1 MLPMTFRLI
10 YPSINNPDMSDSN
23 SNGTPKLGI
32 VYFGNEWHAE
42 NRTSSH
48 HIARQLA
55 GLANVVYIDSPGMRP
70 PTASTRD
77 LSRIWKKLSQAV
89 QRPSRVAPGLWHCTV
104 PQIPFR
110 HWPGVSQ
117 LNRWFG
123 AWAVKRAIRVA
134 GIREPVL
141 WFVAPHPCFLIDV
154 VPHALVV
161 FYCVDD
167 YASHPGVDAA
177 HMTACDALLTK
188 RADHI
193 FVAPPA
199 LVDGKRRINPATTFS
214 PHGVDVDL
222 FWRAQSAETVVP
234 SLATD
239 LKAPVI
245 GYFGLIAAWTD
256 IELVEWLAVQR
267 PQWNFLLV
275 GHAHVAVDALAR
287 LPNVRLVGPQPYES
301 LPGWAK
307 AFDVAIIPYRMNRQV
322 QNANPLKLREYLA
335 TGKPVVTMPT
345 PEVERFSEV
354 VRIAKTREEFL
365 AAIEASLQETD
376 MHAAERRKASVRD
389 MSWES
394 RANETLKIVNAAM
407 EKKRR

>member
-1 MLPMTFRLI
+1 MTDR
-10 YPSINNPDMSDSN
+10 YSSGEKKAGES
-23 SNGTPKLGI
+23 KLGI
-32 VYFGNEWHAE
+32 VYFGNEWFAE

-48 HIARQLA
+48 HIARQLSS
-55 GLANVVYIDSPGMRP
+55 LANVVYIDSPGMRA
-70 PTASTRD
+70 PTASARD

-89 QRPSRVAPGLWHCTV
+89 KRPSRVAPGLWHCTV

-110 HWPGVSQ
+110 HLPGAAQ
-117 LNRWFG
+117 INRWFG
-123 AWAVKRAIRVA
+123 AWAVRRAIRFA
-134 GIREPVL
+134 GIDEPIL
-141 WFVAPHPCFLIDV
+141 WFVAPHPSFLVDV
-154 VPHALVV
+154 VPHALLV

-167 YASHPGVDAA
+167 YAAHPGVDAA
-177 HMTACDALLTK
+177 HMTACDALLTA

-199 LVDGKRRINPATTFS
+199 LVEGKRRVNPATTFS

-234 SLATD
+234 ARAME
-239 LKAPVI
+239 LKKPVI

-256 IELVEWLAVQR
+256 IELIEWLAVQR

-275 GHAHVAVDALAR
+275 GYAHVAVDALAR
-287 LPNVRLVGPQPYES
+287 LPNIHLVGPQPYES
-301 LPGWAK
+301 LPAWAK

-345 PEVERFSEV
+345 PEVERFSDV
-354 VRIAKTREEFL
+354 VHIAKTREEFL
-365 AAIEASLQETD
+365 AAIEISLQETD
-376 MHAAERRKASVRD
+376 PQASERRRASVRD

-394 RANETLKIVNAAM
+394 RARETLKIVSEALA
-407 EKKRR
+407 KKRR